1 MKIAQNITQLIGNT
15 PIIKLQNASKKSG
28 ATVLA
33 KCEFMNP
40 TGSVKDRIGYFLI
53 EEALKRGDITKE
65 TTIIEPTSGN
75 TGIALASACAAFG
88 MKLILTMPE
97 SMSMER
103 RKLLGAFGA
112 KLVLT
117 PAKDGMGGA
126 IVKANELKDEMG
138 DAVVLGQFSNSDNPK
153 AHTLSTA
160 LEILEDTDGKID
172 VFVSAVGTGGTL
184 SGIGRV
190 LKDRV
195 EGIVIIAVEPA
206 SSAVLSGEMACAHAI
221 QGIGAGFVPQN
232 LDTTIYGE
240 VIKVKNEDAILT
252 AKSLAMEEGLLVGI
266 SSGANVWA
274 ATQIASRDEYRDKTV
289 LTILCDTGE
298 RYISTELFQ

>member
-1 MKIAQNITQLIGNT
+1 M
-15 PIIKLQNASKKSG
+15 
-28 ATVLA
+28 
-33 KCEFMNP
+33 
-40 TGSVKDRIGYFLI
+40 
-53 EEALKRGDITKE
+53 
-65 TTIIEPTSGN
+65 
-75 TGIALASACAAFG
+75 
-88 MKLILTMPE
+88 
-97 SMSMER
+97 
-103 RKLLGAFGA
+103 
-112 KLVLT
+112 LT